1 MNSRNGEAKKV
12 LHSSRRRQEI
22 HSLFCALTPGQVF
35 LSLDIQNWLENTVLG
50 LRWLWATQVLHDLLQ
65 SVTLQWSNMGT
76 FCSPN
81 SEVALMFI
89 PVAEFHIYTH
99 RTCQRNRS
107 RSSLDLKPNGIS
119 VVGFFSLPLLLF
131 LTTPGPLISAFTPS
145 ASTIPEFQICF
156 LRAPADVYQNTEL
169 EPDRIFCYNPFPP
182 LSGNTQAK
190 IFPIVFRVKTHDCA
204 QEHTALLWLFSFNL
218 SSAEGKVWTIWCL
231 SPTESSYFP
240 SEFTGAS
247 PQNHPAPL
255 LTLGS

>member
-145 ASTIPEFQICF
+145 ASTTIPEFQICF

-182 LSGNTQAK
+182 LSGNTHRLK
-190 IFPIVFRVKTHDCA
+190 YS
-204 QEHTALLWLFSFNL
+204 LLFSEWKHMIVHRSTQL
-218 SSAEGKVWTIWCL
+218 SFDF
-231 SPTESSYFP
+231 FP
-240 SEFTGAS
+240 SICLLLKEKSGPFGAWALRSLPTS
-247 PQNHPAPL
+247 PVNS
-255 LTLGS
+255 LGHLHRTIQPHY